1 VTIRFTRRQFL
12 KLALISGAVA
22 GCVQQVSPTPSGVT
36 PAPTAALRFKLENDS
51 IGYQPHPRGC
61 DQTTVR
67 GSVLGIDGAPISG
80 MAIRIWEL
88 EPTQAT
94 LIHPD
99 EQGFYA
105 ADVAAGL
112 TDASYNLQ
120 LVDSSGAAASDVI
133 VAAAIRDCRLN
144 YITANFI
151 PAQ

>member
-1 VTIRFTRRQFL
+1 MTRRQFL
-12 KLALISGAVA
+12 HLALISGAVV
-22 GCVQQVSPTPSGVT
+22 GCAPANPTPGGVT
-36 PAPTAALRFKLENDS
+36 PAPSTPLRFRLENDS

-67 GSVLGIDGAPISG
+67 GSVLGPGGAPFPG
-80 MAIRIWEL
+80 MTIRMWKDD
-88 EPTQAT
+88 PTQAT

-99 EQGFYA
+99 GDGFYA

-112 TDASYNLQ
+112 TDESFNLQ
-120 LVDSSGAAASDVI
+120 LIDPSGAPASDVI

-144 YITANFI
+144 YMTLNFI

>member
-1 VTIRFTRRQFL
+1 MSIRFTRRQFL
-12 KLALISGAVA
+12 QLALISGAAA
-22 GCVQQVSPTPSGVT
+22 GCVQQPSPTPGGVT
-36 PAPTAALRFKLENDS
+36 PAPTTTLRFKLENDS
-51 IGYQPHPRGC
+51 ISYQPHPRGC

-67 GSVLGIDGAPISG
+67 GSVLGADGAPIPA

-112 TDASYNLQ
+112 TDASFNLQ
-120 LVDSSGAAASDVI
+120 LVDASGAAASDVI

-144 YITANFI
+144 YMTINFI
-151 PAQ
+151 PAP